1 MEFVEGLVDEAFVA
15 EIEGEGGRVGAEISG
30 EGGVVVEEAET
41 VAGQFGEGRFEMLHG
56 GQIFGLKF
64 TVEFH
69 GIGEAWV
76 AEDDGDVGNI
86 WAAGDGVGGA
96 GGEFAGGVC
105 GDEDAVRHHAEIL
118 IAVGSAQNGA
128 VIAGADETA
137 GKEEGVELF
146 ARVETFGVELIDED
160 AALGVG
166 DDFTADE
173 ARAIGGEH
181 AFAADEVVP
190 VDPFPRPGLKIFP
203 HPISV
208 GNIHR
213 EDTTGTQR
221 GADGG
226 EHGEV
231 FGLAI
236 EVTEGVA
243 QNGDAVEGGVGGG
256 KRAGVALEEIDG
268 EACGAGAAARELDEV
283 VRAVE
288 AGEVAEAAAGEF
300 ETVAALTA
308 AQVEHAGA
316 GLEAGGGEEE
326 VDVGGGVGGVF
337 HDVAVSLDVGGVE
350 ERAPPVGGEMAFE
363 VGNGAEGAGFF

>member
-1 MEFVEGLVDEAFVA
+1 M
-15 EIEGEGGRVGAEISG
+15 GAEISG

-41 VAGQFGEGRFEMLHG
+41 VTGQFGEGRFEVLHG
-56 GQIFGLKF
+56 GQILGLKF

-76 AEDDGDVGNI
+76 AEDDGDVGNF
-86 WAAGDGVGGA
+86 WAAREGAGGA
-96 GGEFAGGVC
+96 GRTLSRGVR
-105 GDEDAVRHHAEIL
+105 GDENPMGHHAEIL
-118 IAVGSAQNGA
+118 IPVGAAQNAA

-146 ARVETFGVELIDED
+146 ACVETFGVELIDED

-166 DDFTADE
+166 DDFAADE

-190 VDPFPRPGLKIFP
+190 VDPFPRPGFEIFP

-231 FGLAI
+231 FSLAI

-243 QNGDAVEGGVGGG
+243 QNGDAVERGVGGG
-256 KRAGVALEEIDG
+256 KRAGVALEEIDS

-316 GLEAGGGEEE
+316 GLEAGGGEEQ

-337 HDVAVSLDVGGVE
+337 HHVAVGLDVGGVE
-350 ERAPPVGGEMAFE
+350 EGAPPFGGEMAFE